1 MPAVREVIEQNRYLI
16 AGKPVEIDLIA
27 KADPQLT
34 VPSPLFQ
41 IALSNLIRNALQSTP
56 TGNIT
61 VDVRTDRVVVSD
73 SGVGIAAKDLKTVT
87 QPHVRGSGSEGF
99 GLGLSI
105 VSRLCDRFGWQLEIQ
120 SVVGS
125 GTTVQLIF
133 HPTAK

>member
-1 MPAVREVIEQNRYLI
+1 VRDVIEQNRYLI
-16 AGKPVEIDLIA
+16 AGKPVEIDLIVT
-27 KADPQLT
+27 ADPQLT
-34 VPSPLFQ
+34 VPPPVFQ
-41 IALSNLIRNALQSTP
+41 IALTNLIRNALQSTP
-56 TGNIT
+56 NGNIA
-61 VDVRTDRVVVSD
+61 VDVRMDRVVVSD
-73 SGVGIAAKDLKTVT
+73 TGVGIAAKDLRTVT

-105 VSRLCDRFGWQLEIQ
+105 VSRLCDRFGWLLDIQ